1 VLGLRRTTDKGRGN
15 PLLRSPVPWVSW
27 DLKSTKKSIS
37 QKKKKK
43 RKLTSWKASK
53 DVLRNAREN
62 REKGAPPDSLRWE

>member
-1 VLGLRRTTDKGRGN
+1 MGLMGLEIHKEKHFT
-15 PLLRSPVPWVSW
+15 
-27 DLKSTKKSIS
+27 
-37 QKKKKK
+37 KKKKK